1 MANFKKGDTVVVLA
15 GEDKGKKGAIVRMF
29 PKEGKALVE
38 GVNMKKDHLRPRQ
51 QGKKGQVIDKAAPVA
66 MSNLALVK

>member
-15 GEDKGKKGAIVRMF
+15 GEDKGKKAKVLRVM
-29 PKEGKALVE
+29 PKQGLALVE

-51 QGKKGQVIDKAAPVA
+51 QGKKGQVVEKAHPVNC
-66 MSNLALVK
+66 SNLVKA